1 MAKEFNS
8 RLHIPK
14 APFRPDEE
22 PDFSYLDIPSPESST
37 KPDTFIDPNS
47 IRHMA
52 YGLVR
57 VLDDDHKAKGEWHP
71 QLSAERLRAG
81 LKQMMLIRAYDDHM
95 FKMQRQGKL
104 SFYIKCTG
112 EEAVA
117 TAQAMALNAEDML
130 FPTYRQQG
138 LLFARNCPVVDMMCQ
153 CLSNSRDNLKGRQ
166 LPTLYSWSKANFF
179 TISGNLATQYCQ
191 AVGWAMASAYKGEE
205 HIAAAWVGDGSTAEA
220 DVYHALQFSST
231 YQAPVILNV
240 VNNQWA
246 ISTPQS
252 FAASGTTFAARSLGF
267 HIPGIRVDGND
278 FLAVYAVT
286 QWAAERARNGGGP
299 TFIELFTYRVASH
312 STSDNPD
319 AYRSPKEAAC
329 WPLGDPITRLK
340 NHLIEIGE
348 WDEEQHQALEKNLLN
363 SVKEDWQEALSHGS
377 LEEGPHWPTSSM
389 FEDVFKTM
397 PEHLSRQRKKME
409 HGHD

>member
-1 MAKEFNS
+1 MVNQFNS
-8 RLHIPK
+8 HLHIPK

-22 PDFSYLDIPSPESST
+22 PDFSYLDIPKPECLS
-37 KPDTFIDPNS
+37 KPDSLIDPNT

-71 QLSAERLRAG
+71 QLSAEILRHG
-81 LKQMMLIRAYDDHM
+81 LQKMMHVRAYDERM

-112 EEAVA
+112 EEAVSV
-117 TAQAMALNAEDML
+117 AQAMALDNDDMF

-138 LLFARNCPVVDMMCQ
+138 LLFARDCNVVDMMCQ

-166 LPTLYSWSKANFF
+166 LPVLYSWKKHGFF

-191 AVGWAMASAYKGEE
+191 AVGWAMAAAYKGENQL
-205 HIAAAWVGDGSTAEA
+205 AAAWVGDGSTAEA

-252 FAASGTTFAARSLGF
+252 FASSGTTFAARSLGF

-286 QWAAERARNGGGP
+286 QWAAERARKGGGP

-319 AYRSPKEAAC
+319 AYRSPKEAEN
-329 WPLGDPITRLK
+329 WPLGDPIERLK
-340 NHLIEIGE
+340 NHLITLGE
-348 WDEEQHQALEKNLLN
+348 WSEIQHKDLEKELFDNIE
-363 SVKEDWQEALSHGS
+363 SDWQKALSFGS
-377 LEEGPHWPTSSM
+377 LEQGPHWPVSSM
-389 FEDVFKTM
+389 FDDVFKDI
-397 PEHLSRQRKKME
+397 PAHLATQRKKMD
-409 HGHD
+409 HGHG